1 MLHGFEIASGTHW
14 LNPNLLIHVLVPVSF
29 MISGN
34 MIKES
39 KINAN
44 PKMEKVRV
52 FLAPSAFFASPP
64 ELTNLNPE
72 IIIMATATIPAK
84 INIQ

>member
-1 MLHGFEIASGTHW
+1 MQAFT
-14 LNPNLLIHVLVPVSF
+14 PVSLI
-29 MISGN
+29 MKGN
-34 MIKES
+34 IITDNKIKV
-39 KINAN
+39 N
-44 PKMEKVRV
+44 PKIEKVSV

-84 INIQ
+84 INTQ